1 MTENKTRYRQERDV
15 QYIFT
20 RFRKTEQDLRRR
32 PLYPTELRGLI
43 QKIFNFTGLQDSN
56 DSIFRRRTLYPG
68 ELRRHNRV
76 ILTHGVINV
85 NTAKMHPVSE
95 LFVIA
100 LDFDF
105 KKADNHTIIHLK

>member
-1 MTENKTRYRQERDV
+1 MGNA
-15 QYIFT
+15 
-20 RFRKTEQDLRRR
+20 LGS
-32 PLYPTELRGLI
+32 L
-43 QKIFNFTGLQDSN
+43 
-56 DSIFRRRTLYPG
+56 RRRTLYPG